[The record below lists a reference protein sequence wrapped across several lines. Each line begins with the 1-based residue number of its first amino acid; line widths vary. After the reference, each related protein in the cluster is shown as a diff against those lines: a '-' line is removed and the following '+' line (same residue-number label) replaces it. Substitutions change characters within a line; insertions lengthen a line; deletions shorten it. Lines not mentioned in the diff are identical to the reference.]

1 MKYAYRDVLGS
12 LTREKKKGDG
22 TLTRFVFRPLSY
34 PVSWLFL
41 AAGWTPN
48 AVTAL
53 GGVCCALAFLFA
65 LTPVYFLH
73 VAAVVLFL
81 VFAVLD
87 CADGNMA
94 RTVGKKTVYGGW
106 ADAIGGY
113 FAYATQIAA
122 LGFSCWYFPSSF
134 LPASVRGALPWG
146 DVTWLIVAGI
156 ASCSNILMRLFFQSK
171 KNAEYAAGIVP
182 KPGKEKR
189 FSEEIGITGYLPVL
203 YLAGLL
209 AGFLPVVLV
218 GYAAVYTGGFLFTT
232 LRQTVHIVGAETHE

>member
-87 CADGNMA
+87 CTDGNMA
-94 RTVGKKTVYGGW
+94 R
-106 ADAIGGY
+106 
-113 FAYATQIAA
+113 
-122 LGFSCWYFPSSF
+122 
-134 LPASVRGALPWG
+134 
-146 DVTWLIVAGI
+146 
-156 ASCSNILMRLFFQSK
+156 
-171 KNAEYAAGIVP
+171 
-182 KPGKEKR
+182 
-189 FSEEIGITGYLPVL
+189 
-203 YLAGLL
+203 
-209 AGFLPVVLV
+209 
-218 GYAAVYTGGFLFTT
+218 
-232 LRQTVHIVGAETHE
+232 